1 MAGDKLKTADPF
13 PIACSKVPRI
23 NYFWAFLQGH
33 MITQRLSVTCAYHY
47 NLRARV
53 KPFFE
58 VRFVCTAS
66 NTPSKKTYFRSF
78 SVLIPSLLRTRRH
91 IFTQHK
97 RTKLLSEDDCMLTI
111 FLLVSWFPLFFSWNC
126 LNQEW
131 VFQVDLS
138 HKREKIKR
146 GLYPGDENDIPI
158 QAPLEMFNVAGASFT
173 DPVFSFLFIIDVL
186 WRFVTMPLKIADF
199 SLPCLGA
206 ASRPPDLPP
215 TLSNSSRKI
224 RSHRNQ
230 GRCNVHEVKGLAA
243 CPQRS

>member
-1 MAGDKLKTADPF
+1 
-13 PIACSKVPRI
+13 
-23 NYFWAFLQGH
+23 

-47 NLRARV
+47 NVRARV

-58 VRFVCTAS
+58 VSFVCTAS
-66 NTPSKKTYFRSF
+66 NTPSNKTYFRSF

-138 HKREKIKR
+138 HNREKIKR

-173 DPVFSFLFIIDVL
+173 DPVFLFLFIIDVL
-186 WRFVTMPLKIADF
+186 
-199 SLPCLGA
+199 
-206 ASRPPDLPP
+206 
-215 TLSNSSRKI
+215 
-224 RSHRNQ
+224 
-230 GRCNVHEVKGLAA
+230 
-243 CPQRS
+243 